1 MIARIRQL
9 FNTYIL
15 SKDMPLEG
23 RLFNMT
29 LMLCLCGSIF
39 GLVTTALQASS
50 VISVLS
56 TALLVTLLFALL
68 ILCNWK
74 RLYRLGGLIVV
85 GTTCFLVFPFIFF
98 SGGGLHSGMPAY
110 FILGVV
116 MIAVLLDGPRYLAA
130 LILYVVTCVVC
141 YTLGYFYPD
150 LVTPIASDFLIYADI
165 STSFIGA
172 GVLISLVLKYQERE
186 TLSAKR
192 EAEDGLQ
199 RAREASR
206 AKSDFLS
213 NMSQEIR
220 TPMNAIIGM
229 TTIGQRSTEFEV
241 KDRCLGQ
248 IHDASNHLLG
258 IINDILDMSK
268 IEANKL
274 TLSEVAFDLRGTIDM
289 VTSVINFRA
298 AEVNQSIEIVTDERL
313 PAILIGDDQRLAQV
327 ITNLLSNAIK
337 FSPEGSVIGLNTQL
351 LDETDG
357 FCTIQTDVSDH
368 GIGISEEQMSR
379 LFKSFEQA
387 ESGISRNYGGTGL
400 GLAISK
406 RIVEAM
412 GGRIWVTSK
421 LNEGSTFSF
430 TVKLRVSQEDADE
443 TQDATVARQTRS
455 NEPPRSAVESTIRIN
470 AEVADGATRETTVDT
485 SEQPAG
491 DTPTAKS
498 SFEEGVDFSAY
509 HILLVEDVEVNR
521 TIVEALLE
529 PTEVNI
535 DEARNGR
542 EALELFTAN
551 PARYDLILMDVQM
564 PEMDGYTATRGIR
577 ALDVPAAR
585 TVPIIA
591 MTANVFREDV
601 EKALDAGM
609 DAHIGKPI
617 DLDELLKLME
627 SFFRPKP

>member
-1 MIARIRQL
+1 MITKIRQM
-9 FNTYIL
+9 FNAYIL
-15 SKDMPLEG
+15 SREMPLEG

-29 LMLCLCGSIF
+29 LLLCLCGSVF
-39 GLVTTALQASS
+39 GLISTALQASS
-50 VISVLS
+50 LISVLS
-56 TALLVTLLFALL
+56 IVLLVILLVVLFA
-68 ILCNWK
+68 LCNWK

-98 SGGGLHSGMPAY
+98 SGGGMHSGMPAY

-116 MIAVLLDGPRYLAA
+116 MIAVLLDGPRYIVA
-130 LILYVVTCVVC
+130 LILYIIICVTC
-141 YTLGYFYPD
+141 YTLGYYHPG
-150 LVTPIASDFLIYADI
+150 LVTFITSDFLIYVDI
-165 STSFIGA
+165 STSFVGA

-186 TLSAKR
+186 TLRAKR
-192 EAEDGLQ
+192 EAENGLQ

-213 NMSQEIR
+213 NMSHEIR

-229 TTIGQRSTEFEV
+229 TTIGQRSADAEV

-274 TLSEVAFDLRGTIDM
+274 TLSEVAFDIRNTIDM
-289 VTSVINFRA
+289 VTNVINFRA
-298 AEVNQSIEIVTDERL
+298 VEVNQSIEITIDEQL
-313 PAILIGDDQRLAQV
+313 PTVLIGDDQRLAQV
-327 ITNLLSNAIK
+327 VTNLLSNAIK
-337 FSPEGSVIGLNTQL
+337 FSPEGAVISLNAQL
-351 LDETDG
+351 LDETNG
-357 FCTIQTDVSDH
+357 ICAVRMDVSDR

-379 LFKSFEQA
+379 LFKSFAQA

-412 GGRIWVTSK
+412 GGRIWATSE
-421 LNEGSTFSF
+421 LGEGSIFSF
-430 TVKLRVSQEDADE
+430 TVNLRTPQEEEDE
-443 TQDATVARQTRS
+443 AQNVTILTKAQAGGTSQDATETLSDSREQILASTQRS
-455 NEPPRSAVESTIRIN
+455 SPLPEEN
-470 AEVADGATRETTVDT
+470 A
-485 SEQPAG
+485 
-491 DTPTAKS
+491 
-498 SFEEGVDFSAY
+498 DFSAY

-521 TIVEALLE
+521 TIAEALLE
-529 PTEVNI
+529 PTGVNI

-542 EALELFTAN
+542 EALDLFTAN
-551 PARYDLILMDVQM
+551 PERYDLILMDVQM

-577 ALDVPAAR
+577 ALDVPRAQ
-585 TVPIIA
+585 TVPVIA

-617 DLDELLKLME
+617 DLNELLKLME
-627 SFFRPKP
+627 SYFRPKNAN

>member
-1 MIARIRQL
+1 MIAGVRQL
-9 FNTYIL
+9 FNTYVL

-29 LMLCLCGSIF
+29 LILCICGSIF

-50 VISVLS
+50 IISVLS
-56 TALLVTLLFALL
+56 TALLVILLFVLL

-130 LILYVVTCVVC
+130 LILYVIICVIC

-150 LVTPIASDFLIYADI
+150 LVTPIASDFLIYVDI

-186 TLSAKR
+186 TLRATR

-213 NMSQEIR
+213 NMSHEIR

-229 TTIGQRSTEFEV
+229 TTIGQRSAELEV

-298 AEVNQSIEIVTDERL
+298 AEVNQNIEVTIDERL
-313 PAILIGDDQRLAQV
+313 PAMLVGDDQRLAQV

-337 FSPEGSVIGLNTQL
+337 FSPEGSAIGLNTQL
-351 LDETDG
+351 LDEADR
-357 FCTIQTDVSDH
+357 FCTIQIDVSDH

-406 RIVEAM
+406 RIIEMM
-412 GGRIWVTSK
+412 GGRVWVTSK
-421 LNEGSTFSF
+421 LGEGSTFSF
-430 TVKLRVSQEDADE
+430 TVRLQVFQGDADE
-443 TQDATVARQTRS
+443 VRNAT
-455 NEPPRSAVESTIRIN
+455 
-470 AEVADGATRETTVDT
+470 ADGRA
-485 SEQPAG
+485 PA
-491 DTPTAKS
+491 S
-498 SFEEGVDFSAY
+498 SLSKGVTENTDFSTY

-529 PTEVNI
+529 PTGINI
-535 DEARNGR
+535 DEAKNGR
-542 EALELFTAN
+542 EALDLFAAN
-551 PARYDLILMDVQM
+551 PERYDLILMDVQM

-577 ALDVPAAR
+577 ALDVPRAQAIP
-585 TVPIIA
+585 VIA

-609 DAHIGKPI
+609 NAHIGKPI

-627 SFFRPKP
+627 SFFHPL